1 MNQSSH
7 TTETS
12 HSTSQS
18 SFWRIIWNL
27 HIPNKIKL
35 FTWRAC
41 QNILPTK
48 ANLCHRHVLDNLI
61 YEAFGLAPETT
72 GHLFW
77 DCHIAKE
84 TWKLSD
90 ILFDKHGLSYRDF
103 MDFLWHLVFTQ
114 HVGTDILELTVNT
127 AWSIWF
133 SRNKTRLGATRQ
145 PPHEIMVKARFLFM
159 EYQDAHLRPPLF
171 KDATDNAGSRLFFHG
186 IKWMWTPLSS
196 ETMKVLWLLHSVSA
210 SPSPSAPSKQKEG
223 HGWGYALC
231 MGCRSHGRNFWNW
244 LNQCFS
250 CSCGPRN
257 AKIIIACLVAGA
269 HSKLQECHSFEVSHV
284 KRQANFPAHALA
296 AYAKD
301 IDFFV
306 SWMEECPPFIESQ
319 VFHDAL
325 SLSSY

>member
-114 HVGTDILELTVNT
+114 HVGTDILELTVTT

-145 PPHEIMVKARFLFM
+145 PPHEIMIKARFLFM
-159 EYQDAHLRPPLF
+159 EYQDAHLRPTLF
-171 KDATDNAGSRLFFHG
+171 KDATDNRWVPPVFP
-186 IKWMWTPLSS
+186 WY
-196 ETMKVLWLLHSVSA
+196 KVNVDAAIIRDH
-210 SPSPSAPSKQKEG
+210 EG
-223 HGWGYALC
+223 
-231 MGCRSHGRNFWNW
+231 FV
-244 LNQCFS
+244 
-250 CSCGPRN
+250 
-257 AKIIIACLVAGA
+257 VA
-269 HSKLQECHSFEVSHV
+269 
-284 KRQANFPAHALA
+284 
-296 AYAKD
+296 
-301 IDFFV
+301 
-306 SWMEECPPFIESQ
+306 
-319 VFHDAL
+319 AL
-325 SLSSY
+325 SKRLPLPLGPLEAEGRPWMRLRSLHGM